1 MLLNSFCMVNE
12 FSSFFYSNMDDTEYY
27 KKMRDGYSHYSFLFK
42 NNSKLKKKTVSEN
55 TRKKWET
62 FQGREDAQIL
72 QEKTKDI
79 SLQNNESLSDED

>member
-1 MLLNSFCMVNE
+1 MVNE

-42 NNSKLKKKTVSEN
+42 NNSKLKKKTYSEN
-55 TRKKWET
+55 THKKWES
-62 FQGREDAQIL
+62 FQGREDAQML